1 VPLLAHNEER
11 VFCGPFVAV
20 EPRRMPIHV
29 VAEQQL
35 LVGQPTVIEGAAP
48 EGSFVAVFED
58 DGETAYFYAV
68 DRSLEQSPIRD
79 AVHVYDVA
87 QVTDR
92 EKPSTV
98 SVGWSV
104 DNQKVVLLI
113 NDYPHAIFDFQQK
126 QGFCRSGFPPPL
138 ANGEWSTRGHEWD
151 GSANALFR

>member
-1 VPLLAHNEER
+1 LW
-11 VFCGPFVAV
+11 PFVAV

-35 LVGQPTVIEGAAP
+35 LVGQPTVIEGPAP
-48 EGSFVAVFED
+48 TGSFVAVFED

-68 DRSLEQSPIRD
+68 DRSLEPNPIRD

-92 EKPSTV
+92 EEPSVV

-113 NDYPHAIFDFQQK
+113 NSSPHAIFDFQRK

-138 ANGEWSTRGHEWD
+138 SNTEWSARGHGWD
-151 GSANALFR
+151 ESASALFR